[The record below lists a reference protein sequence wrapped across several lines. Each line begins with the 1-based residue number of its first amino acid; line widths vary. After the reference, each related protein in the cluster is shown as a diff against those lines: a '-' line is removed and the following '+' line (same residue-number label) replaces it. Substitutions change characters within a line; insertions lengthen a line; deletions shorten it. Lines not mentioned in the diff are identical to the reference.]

1 MIIYNQK
8 DFLNYMPDVQEC
20 NKSISDLN
28 DQWDNIKLL
37 SEINC
42 PIQSKS
48 VLPNMTKIQSG
59 FIDLQE
65 ELIDTLVSEKL
76 KKMEQKIISKTQVA
90 IDILIRNLFERTAD
104 IGFLAT
110 DDDIRRFVQNNDRSE
125 SDRNVI
131 LARMREYVAKY
142 SVYED
147 IIVLDNNYRVLANLD
162 EQNEILGKQI
172 KGPNLI
178 KTMDGE
184 QSFVEYFKNSKLQ
197 FGDKN
202 SHIFSS
208 RICREG
214 TSQAIGLI
222 CLCFR
227 FENEMAQIFEKL
239 TNDYDGS
246 VMTIIDG
253 ANIVIASSDE
263 NHVPVGTLV
272 EPVES
277 GVNGVVYYRGSDYI
291 SKTIATQGYQKYY
304 GLGWKGHVMIP
315 LNLAFRDNRNL
326 KSIDSSVTTGLMHQ
340 ADSFSTELNEIINK
354 TQTIN
359 GSLKRIVYNG
369 QIIARDDSIDAEYS
383 RLKPI
388 LRAIGRIGTNT
399 SSLFQ
404 SSVSNLFSTVVSTSL
419 VDTSFLASLSVDI
432 MDRNLYERANDC
444 RWWALDSTI
453 RRILA
458 KENITTADK
467 KQLTD
472 ILIYINDLYTV
483 YSNLFVFDKTGT
495 IIAVSNPNR
504 SEDIGKTLTD
514 SYINEILAN
523 TKPEKY
529 FVSPFDKTELYDHR
543 HTYIY
548 GASITDYLNHNR
560 TVGGIG
566 IVFDSEDQFKTI
578 LEESLHS
585 DNSTFA
591 VFTDR
596 KKTILSSTNDAY
608 QVGTILDLP
617 DDLFTVP
624 NAKTRSEILVYEN
637 SYYSIGCACS
647 SCYREYKNSDGYHND
662 VLAFVFEKMADYAEI
677 TINKNNDKEIEQSDF
692 AFSMTNEHK
701 KLATFVINGQVYGLE
716 QSYVVEA
723 LEASKMISVPGTNA
737 VIRGAVEFN
746 DHYYAVVDA
755 LALFDKD
762 QPSLN
767 AFHLLMLQLSEE
779 EMIAIQVEKLV
790 SVLEINA
797 NDIQP
802 VEISS
807 AITGII
813 CLTDGSERTI
823 LEMDPQIILEKLVEN
838 HVEED
843 LDAALPLLES
853 KQVNE

>member
-1 MIIYNQK
+1 MIIYKQS
-8 DFLNYMPDVQEC
+8 DFLNNMPDVQEC

-48 VLPNMTKIQSG
+48 VLPNMTKIQNG
-59 FIDLQE
+59 FCDLQH
-65 ELIDTLVSEKL
+65 ELIDTLVFEKL
-76 KKMEQKIISKTQVA
+76 KKMEQKIVSKTQVA

-110 DDDIRRFVQNNDRSE
+110 DDDIRRFVENDERTD

-131 LARMREYVAKY
+131 LSRMREYVAKY

-147 IIVLDNNYRVLANLD
+147 IIVLDRNYQVLANLD
-162 EQNEILGKQI
+162 EKNNILGKRI
-172 KGPNLI
+172 KGPNLT
-178 KTMDGE
+178 KTMSGE
-184 QSFVEYFKNSKLQ
+184 QNFVEYFKNSKLQ
-197 FGDKN
+197 YGEKN

-208 RICREG
+208 RICKEG
-214 TSQAIGLI
+214 TSETIGLI

-227 FENEMAQIFEKL
+227 FENEMKQIFEKL

-246 VMTIIDG
+246 VITIIDDT
-253 ANIVIASSDE
+253 NTVIASSDE
-263 NHVPVGTLV
+263 NHVPIGINV
-272 EPVES
+272 ESVES
-277 GVNGVVYYRGSDYI
+277 GENGVVYYRGSDYI
-291 SKTIATQGYQKYY
+291 SKTISTQGYQKYF
-304 GLGWKGHVMIP
+304 GLGWKGHVMLP
-315 LNLAFRDNRNL
+315 LRLAFRDNRNL
-326 KSIDSSVTTGLMHQ
+326 NNIDSTVSSGLMRQ

-399 SSLFQ
+399 SNLFE
-404 SSVSNLFSTVVSTSL
+404 SSVSSLFSTVVSTSL
-419 VDTSFLASLSVDI
+419 VDTGFLASLCVDI

-458 KENITTADK
+458 KNEIDPTSQNK
-467 KQLTD
+467 LTD
-472 ILIYINDLYTV
+472 ILSYINDLYTV
-483 YSNLFVFDKTGT
+483 YSNIFVFDLTGT
-495 IIAVSNPNR
+495 IVAVSNPNH
-504 SEDIGKTLTD
+504 SEDIGKTLTTPFI
-514 SYINEILAN
+514 SEILMN
-523 TKPEKY
+523 SQPEKY
-529 FVSPFDKTELYDHR
+529 FVSPFEKSDLYDNR

-548 GASITDYLNHNR
+548 GASITDFNNSSR

-578 LEESLHS
+578 LQESLNT
-585 DNSTFA
+585 DNDTFA
-591 VFTDR
+591 VFADR
-596 KKTILSSTNDAY
+596 NKKIISSTNDAY
-608 QVGTILDLP
+608 EVGEMLNLP
-617 DDLFTVP
+617 DELFTVS
-624 NAKTRSEILVYEN
+624 NGNTRSEILVYEN
-637 SYYSIGCACS
+637 CYYSIGCACS
-647 SCYREYKNSDGYHND
+647 ASYREYKNSDGYKND
-662 VLAFVFEKMADYAEI
+662 VIAFVFEKMANYSEMPPEKAVY
-677 TINKNNDKEIEQSDF
+677 KEIEQSDF
-692 AFSMTNEHK
+692 AFSMSAESK

-723 LEASKMISVPGTNA
+723 LEASKAISVPGTNS

-746 DHYYAVVDA
+746 ESYYAVVDA
-755 LALFDKD
+755 LALFDKNE
-762 QPSLN
+762 PSLN
-767 AFHLLMLQLSEE
+767 ATHLLMLKLSDT

-790 SVLEINA
+790 SVLEISLK
-797 NDIQP
+797 DIQP
-802 VEISS
+802 VSVSS

-813 CLTDGSERTI
+813 CLTDGSDRTI
-823 LEMDPQIILEKLVEN
+823 LEMDPQIILAKLAEN
-838 HVEED
+838 QVDED
-843 LDAALPLLES
+843 LAAALPLLES
-853 KQVNE
+853 R

>member
-1 MIIYNQK
+1 
-8 DFLNYMPDVQEC
+8 MPDVQEC

-48 VLPNMTKIQSG
+48 VLPNMTKIQNG
-59 FIDLQE
+59 FCDLQQ

-110 DDDIRRFVQNNDRSE
+110 DDDIRRFVENTERTE

-131 LARMREYVAKY
+131 LNRMREYVAKY

-147 IIVLDNNYRVLANLD
+147 IIVLDSNYRVLANLD

-172 KGPNLI
+172 KGPNLV

-184 QSFVEYFKNSKLQ
+184 VSFVEYFKNSKLQ
-197 FGDKN
+197 YGDKN

-214 TSQAIGLI
+214 TSQSIGLI

-227 FENEMAQIFEKL
+227 FENEMKQIFDKL

-246 VMTIIDG
+246 VITIIDDT
-253 ANIVIASSDE
+253 NTVIASSDE
-263 NHVPVGTLV
+263 NHVPTGTV
-272 EPVES
+272 VES
-277 GVNGVVYYRGSDYI
+277 VEAGVNGVVYYRGSDYI
-291 SKTIATQGYQKYY
+291 SKTLSTQGYQKYF
-304 GLGWKGHVMIP
+304 GLGWKGHIMLP
-315 LNLAFRDNRNL
+315 LRLAFRDNRNL
-326 KSIDSSVTTGLMHQ
+326 KSIDSAVTSGLMRQ

-354 TQTIN
+354 TQNIN

-404 SSVSNLFSTVVSTSL
+404 NSVSNLFSTVVSTSL
-419 VDTSFLASLSVDI
+419 VDTSFLASLCVDI

-453 RRILA
+453 RRTLA
-458 KENITTADK
+458 KDEINTSHK

-472 ILIYINDLYTV
+472 ILGYINSLYTV
-483 YSNLFVFDKTGT
+483 YTNLFVFDRTGT
-495 IIAVSNPNR
+495 IIAVSNPDCTG
-504 SEDIGKTLTD
+504 DIGKTLTTPF
-514 SYINEILAN
+514 IGQILSNAR
-523 TKPEKY
+523 PEKY
-529 FVSPFDKTELYDHR
+529 FVTPFEKTDLYDDR
-543 HTYIY
+543 FTYIY
-548 GASITDYLNHNR
+548 GASITDFNNHNK

-566 IVFDSEDQFKTI
+566 IVFDSEYQFQTI
-578 LEESLHS
+578 LKESLNS
-585 DNSTFA
+585 DNNTFA
-591 VFTDR
+591 VFSDR
-596 KKTILSSTNDAY
+596 KKKIIASTNTKYA
-608 QVGTILDLP
+608 VGDTLHLP
-617 DDLFTVP
+617 EDLFTVP
-624 NAKTRSEILVYEN
+624 NGQTRSEILIYEN
-637 SYYSIGCACS
+637 SYYSVGCACS
-647 SCYREYKNSDGYHND
+647 SSYREYKSTDGYQND
-662 VLAFVFEKMADYAEI
+662 VIAFVFEKMADYKEMAPEQ
-677 TINKNNDKEIEQSDF
+677 KQDKEIEQADF
-692 AFSMTNEHK
+692 AFSMTDQHK
-701 KLATFVINGQVYGLE
+701 KLATFVINGQTYGLE
-716 QSYVVEA
+716 QAYVVEA
-723 LEASKMISVPGTNA
+723 LEASKTISVPGTNN

-746 DHYYAVVDA
+746 DQYHAVVDA
-755 LALFDKD
+755 LALFDKND
-762 QPSLN
+762 VSLN
-767 AFHLLMLQLSEE
+767 PSHLLMLQLSEE
-779 EMIAIQVEKLV
+779 AMIAIQVEKLV
-790 SVLEINA
+790 SVLEINTHE
-797 NDIQP
+797 IQP
-802 VEISS
+802 VDISS

-813 CLTDGSERTI
+813 CLNDGSNRTI
-823 LEMDPQIILEKLVEN
+823 LELDPMVILQKLVEN
-838 HVEED
+838 QVEED
-843 LDAALPLLES
+843 LEANLPGYWTGL
-853 KQVNE
+853 

>member
-1 MIIYNQK
+1 MIIYKQK
-8 DFLNYMPDVQEC
+8 DFLTYMPDVQEC

-48 VLPNMTKIQSG
+48 VLPNMTKIQNG

-110 DDDIRRFVQNNDRSE
+110 DDDIRRFVENQDRTD
-125 SDRNVI
+125 SDRNLI
-131 LARMREYVAKY
+131 LRRMRDYVAKY

-184 QSFVEYFKNSKLQ
+184 QNFVEYFKNSKLQ
-197 FGDKN
+197 YGDKN

-246 VMTIIDG
+246 VMTIIDDT
-253 ANIVIASSDE
+253 NMVIASSDE
-263 NHVPVGTLV
+263 NHVPTGTIV

-291 SKTIATQGYQKYY
+291 AKTIATQGYQKYY
-304 GLGWKGHVMIP
+304 GLGWKGHVMLP
-315 LNLAFRDNRNL
+315 LHLAFRDNRNL
-326 KSIDSSVTTGLMHQ
+326 KSIDTSVTTGLMHQ
-340 ADSFSTELNEIINK
+340 ADSFSSELNEIINK

-458 KENITTADK
+458 KDVRTTSEE
-467 KQLTD
+467 KQLTE
-472 ILIYINDLYTV
+472 ILVYINDLYTV
-483 YSNLFVFDKTGT
+483 YSNLFIFDKTGT

-514 SYINEILAN
+514 PYISEVLAN
-523 TKPEKY
+523 SKQEKY
-529 FVSPFDKTELYDHR
+529 FVSSFEQTALYDHR

-548 GASITDYLNHNR
+548 GASITDFNNPNR

-566 IVFDSEDQFKTI
+566 IVFDSEDQFRTI

-585 DNSTFA
+585 DNNSFA
-591 VFTDR
+591 VFADR
-596 KKTILSSTNDAY
+596 KKMILSTTNEAY
-608 QVGTILDLP
+608 HVGDILDLP
-617 DDLFTVP
+617 DELFTVA
-624 NAKTRSEILVYEN
+624 NGKTRSEILVYEN

-662 VLAFVFEKMADYAEI
+662 VIAFVFEKMADYAEI
-677 TINKNNDKEIEQSDF
+677 TINRSNDKEIEQSDF
-692 AFSMTNEHK
+692 AFSMNNEHK

-723 LEASKMISVPGTNA
+723 LEASKTISVPGTNA

-762 QPSLN
+762 DPSLN
-767 AFHLLMLQLSEE
+767 TSHLLLLQLSDD

-790 SVLEINA
+790 SVLEINL

-813 CLTDGSERTI
+813 CLSDGSDRTI

-838 HVEED
+838 QVDED
-843 LDAALPLLES
+843 LEAALPLLES
-853 KQVNE
+853 METN

>member
-8 DFLNYMPDVQEC
+8 DFLTYMPDVQEC
-20 NKSISDLN
+20 NKSISVLN

-48 VLPNMTKIQSG
+48 VLPNMTKIQNG

-110 DDDIRRFVQNNDRSE
+110 DDDIRRFVENQDRTD
-125 SDRNVI
+125 SDRNMI
-131 LARMREYVAKY
+131 LKRMRDYVAKY

-162 EQNEILGKQI
+162 EQNDIVGKQI

-197 FGDKN
+197 YGNKN

-214 TSQAIGLI
+214 TSQPIGLI

-246 VMTIIDG
+246 VMTIIDDT
-253 ANIVIASSDE
+253 NMVIASSDE
-263 NHVPVGTLV
+263 NHVPTGTIV
-272 EPVES
+272 ETVES

-304 GLGWKGHVMIP
+304 GLGWKGHVMLP
-315 LNLAFRDNRNL
+315 LHLAFRDNRNL
-326 KSIDSSVTTGLMHQ
+326 KSIDSSVTAGLMHQ

-444 RWWALDSTI
+444 RWWALDSTL

-458 KENITTADK
+458 KDAITTSDE

-472 ILIYINDLYTV
+472 ILTYINDLYTV

-495 IIAVSNPNR
+495 IIAVSN
-504 SEDIGKTLTD
+504 SSHTEDIGKTLTAP
-514 SYINEILAN
+514 YISEILAN
-523 TKPEKY
+523 TKQEKY
-529 FVSPFDKTELYDHR
+529 FVSPFEQTELYDHR

-548 GASITDYLNHNR
+548 GASITDFHNHNR

-566 IVFDSEDQFKTI
+566 IVFDSQNQFQTI

-585 DNSTFA
+585 DNNSFA
-591 VFTDR
+591 VFADR
-596 KKTILSSTNDAY
+596 KKMILSTTNDTY
-608 QVGTILDLP
+608 KVGEILDLP
-617 DDLFTVP
+617 DELFTVS
-624 NAKTRSEILVYEN
+624 NGKTRSEILVYEN

-662 VLAFVFEKMADYAEI
+662 VIAFVFEKMADYAEI
-677 TINKNNDKEIEQSDF
+677 TIDKSCDKEIEQSDF

-723 LEASKMISVPGTNA
+723 LEASKTISVPGTNA

-746 DHYYAVVDA
+746 DQYYAVVDA

-762 QPSLN
+762 DPSLN
-767 AFHLLMLQLSEE
+767 ASHLLLLQLSGD

-790 SVLEINA
+790 SVLEINL

-813 CLTDGSERTI
+813 CLTDGSDRTI

-843 LDAALPLLES
+843 LEEALPMLEAMDTH
-853 KQVNE
+853 

>member
-8 DFLNYMPDVQEC
+8 DFLTYMPDVQEC
-20 NKSISDLN
+20 NKSISVLN

-48 VLPNMTKIQSG
+48 VLPNMTKIQNG

-110 DDDIRRFVQNNDRSE
+110 DDDIRRFVENQDRTD
-125 SDRNVI
+125 SDRNMI
-131 LARMREYVAKY
+131 LKRMRDYVAKY

-162 EQNEILGKQI
+162 EQNDIVGKQI

-197 FGDKN
+197 YGNKN

-214 TSQAIGLI
+214 TSQPIGLI

-246 VMTIIDG
+246 VMTIIDDT
-253 ANIVIASSDE
+253 NMVIASSDE
-263 NHVPVGTLV
+263 NHVPTGTIV
-272 EPVES
+272 ETVES

-304 GLGWKGHVMIP
+304 GLGWKGHVMLP
-315 LNLAFRDNRNL
+315 LHLAFRDNRNL
-326 KSIDSSVTTGLMHQ
+326 KSIDSSVTAGLMHQ

-444 RWWALDSTI
+444 RWWALDSTL

-458 KENITTADK
+458 KDAITTSDE

-472 ILIYINDLYTV
+472 ILTYINDLYTV

-495 IIAVSNPNR
+495 IIAVSN
-504 SEDIGKTLTD
+504 SSHTEDIGKTLAAP
-514 SYINEILAN
+514 YISEILAN
-523 TKPEKY
+523 TKQEKY
-529 FVSPFDKTELYDHR
+529 FVSPFEQTELYDHR

-548 GASITDYLNHNR
+548 GASITDFNNHNR

-566 IVFDSEDQFKTI
+566 IVFDSQNQFQTI

-585 DNSTFA
+585 DNNSFA
-591 VFTDR
+591 VFADR
-596 KKTILSSTNDAY
+596 KKMILSTTNDTY
-608 QVGTILDLP
+608 KVGEILDLP
-617 DDLFTVP
+617 DELFTVS
-624 NAKTRSEILVYEN
+624 NGKTRSEILVYEN

-662 VLAFVFEKMADYAEI
+662 VIAFVFEKMADYAEI
-677 TINKNNDKEIEQSDF
+677 TIDKSCDKEIEQSDF

-723 LEASKMISVPGTNA
+723 LEASKTISVPGTNA

-746 DHYYAVVDA
+746 DQYYAVVDA

-762 QPSLN
+762 DPSLN
-767 AFHLLMLQLSEE
+767 ASHLLLLQLSGD

-790 SVLEINA
+790 SVLEINL

-813 CLTDGSERTI
+813 CLTDGSDRTI

-843 LDAALPLLES
+843 LEEALPMLEAMDTH
-853 KQVNE
+853 

>member
-1 MIIYNQK
+1 MIVYKQK

-110 DDDIRRFVQNNDRSE
+110 DDDIRRFVENEARTE
-125 SDRNVI
+125 SDRNQI
-131 LARMREYVAKY
+131 LSRMREYVAKY

-162 EQNEILGKQI
+162 EKNEILGKQI

-178 KTMDGE
+178 KTMEGE
-184 QSFVEYFKNSKLQ
+184 VPFVEYFKNSKLQ
-197 FGDKN
+197 YGDSN
-202 SHIFSS
+202 SHVFSS

-246 VMTIIDG
+246 VMTIIDDT
-253 ANIVIASSDE
+253 NTVIASSDE
-263 NHVPVGTLV
+263 NHVPTGIVI

-277 GVNGVVYYRGSDYI
+277 GVNGVIYYRGSDYI
-291 SKTIATQGYQKYY
+291 SKTIATQGYQKYF

-315 LNLAFRDNRNL
+315 LSLAFRDNRNL
-326 KSIDSSVTTGLMHQ
+326 KNIDSSVTSGLMHQ

-419 VDTSFLASLSVDI
+419 VDTSFLASLCVDI

-444 RWWALDSTI
+444 RWWALDSTF
-453 RRILA
+453 RRILT
-458 KENITTADK
+458 KDKVSDNDK

-472 ILIYINDLYTV
+472 ILTYINDLYTV
-483 YSNLFVFDKTGT
+483 YSNLFIFDKTGT
-495 IIAVSNPNR
+495 IIAVANPNR
-504 SEDIGKTLTD
+504 SEDVGRTLTYP
-514 SYINEILAN
+514 YIDEILSNAN
-523 TKPEKY
+523 PEKY
-529 FVSPFDKTELYDHR
+529 FVSPFEKTDLYDNR

-548 GASITDYLNHNR
+548 GASITDFDNHSR

-578 LEESLHS
+578 LEESLHTGN
-585 DNSTFA
+585 DTFA
-591 VFTDR
+591 VFADR
-596 KKTILSSTNDAY
+596 KKKIISSTNDAY
-608 QVGTILDLP
+608 EIGSVLNLP
-617 DDLFTVP
+617 DELFTVA
-624 NAKTRSEILVYEN
+624 NGNTRSEILVYEN

-662 VLAFVFEKMADYAEI
+662 VIAFVFEKMADYAEI
-677 TINKNNDKEIEQSDF
+677 TLTKSTEKEIEQSDF
-692 AFSMTNEHK
+692 AFSMTNDHK
-701 KLATFVINGQVYGLE
+701 KLATFVINGQVYGME
-716 QSYVVEA
+716 QSYVIEA
-723 LEASKMISVPGTNA
+723 LEASKAISVPGTNA

-746 DHYYAVVDA
+746 DNYYAVVDA
-755 LALFDKD
+755 LALFNKNE
-762 QPSLN
+762 PSHD
-767 AFHLLMLQLSEE
+767 AFHLLMLQLSDD

-790 SVLEINA
+790 SVLEINL

-813 CLTDGSERTI
+813 CLTDGSNRTI

-838 HVEED
+838 QVDEE
-843 LDAALPLLES
+843 LEAALPMLEAMET
-853 KQVNE
+853 V

>member
-8 DFLNYMPDVQEC
+8 DFLTYMPDVQEC
-20 NKSISDLN
+20 NKSISVLN

-48 VLPNMTKIQSG
+48 VLPNMTKIQNG

-110 DDDIRRFVQNNDRSE
+110 DDDIRRFVENQDRTD
-125 SDRNVI
+125 SDRNMI
-131 LARMREYVAKY
+131 LKRMRDYVAKY

-162 EQNEILGKQI
+162 EQNDIVGKQI

-197 FGDKN
+197 YGNKN

-214 TSQAIGLI
+214 TSQPIGLI

-246 VMTIIDG
+246 VMTIIDDT
-253 ANIVIASSDE
+253 NMVIASSDE
-263 NHVPVGTLV
+263 NHVPTGTIV
-272 EPVES
+272 ETVES

-304 GLGWKGHVMIP
+304 GLGWKGHVMLP
-315 LNLAFRDNRNL
+315 LHLAFRDNRNL
-326 KSIDSSVTTGLMHQ
+326 KSIDSSVTAGLMHQ

-444 RWWALDSTI
+444 RWWALDSTL

-458 KENITTADK
+458 KDAITTSDE

-472 ILIYINDLYTV
+472 ILTYINDLYTV

-495 IIAVSNPNR
+495 IIAVSN
-504 SEDIGKTLTD
+504 SSHTEDIGKTLTAP
-514 SYINEILAN
+514 YISEILAN
-523 TKPEKY
+523 TKQEKY
-529 FVSPFDKTELYDHR
+529 FVSPFEQTELYDHR

-548 GASITDYLNHNR
+548 GASITDFNNHNR

-566 IVFDSEDQFKTI
+566 IVFDSQNQFQTI

-585 DNSTFA
+585 DNNSFA
-591 VFTDR
+591 VFADR
-596 KKTILSSTNDAY
+596 KKMILSTTNDTY
-608 QVGTILDLP
+608 KVGEILDLP
-617 DDLFTVP
+617 DELFTVS
-624 NAKTRSEILVYEN
+624 NGKTRSEILVYEN

-662 VLAFVFEKMADYAEI
+662 VIAFVFEKMADYAEI
-677 TINKNNDKEIEQSDF
+677 TIDKSCDKEIEQSDF

-723 LEASKMISVPGTNA
+723 LEASKTISVPGTNA

-746 DHYYAVVDA
+746 DQYYAVVDA

-762 QPSLN
+762 DPSLN
-767 AFHLLMLQLSEE
+767 ASHLLLLQLSGD

-790 SVLEINA
+790 SVLEINL

-813 CLTDGSERTI
+813 CLTDGSDRTI

-843 LDAALPLLES
+843 LEEALPMLEAMDTH
-853 KQVNE
+853 

>member
-1 MIIYNQK
+1 MIIYKQK

-48 VLPNMTKIQSG
+48 VLPNMTKIQNG
-59 FIDLQE
+59 FCDLQQ

-76 KKMEQKIISKTQVA
+76 NKMEQKIVSKTQVA

-110 DDDIRRFVQNNDRSE
+110 DDDIRRFVENGERTENDR
-125 SDRNVI
+125 NLI
-131 LARMREYVAKY
+131 LSRMREYVAKY

-162 EQNEILGKQI
+162 EKNEILGKQI
-172 KGPNLI
+172 KGPNLV
-178 KTMDGE
+178 KTMSGE
-184 QSFVEYFKNSKLQ
+184 QVFTEYFKNSKLQ
-197 FGDKN
+197 YGEKN
-202 SHIFSS
+202 SHVFSS
-208 RICREG
+208 RICQEG
-214 TSQAIGLI
+214 TTQTIGLI

-227 FENEMAQIFEKL
+227 FENEMKQIFEKL

-246 VMTIIDG
+246 VITIIDD
-253 ANIVIASSDE
+253 ANTVIASSDE
-263 NHVPVGTLV
+263 NHVPAGTVV

-277 GVNGVVYYRGSDYI
+277 GANGVVYYRGSEYI
-291 SKTIATQGYQKYY
+291 SKTIPTQGYQNYY
-304 GLGWKGHVMIP
+304 GLGWKAHVMLP
-315 LNLAFRDNRNL
+315 LRLAFRDNRNL
-326 KSIDSSVTTGLMHQ
+326 KNIDSAVTTGLMRQ

-404 SSVSNLFSTVVSTSL
+404 NSVSNLFSTVVSTSL
-419 VDTSFLASLSVDI
+419 VDTSFLASLNVDI

-458 KENITTADK
+458 KDEISSDNTN
-467 KQLTD
+467 QLTD
-472 ILIYINDLYTV
+472 ILSYINDLYTV
-483 YSNLFVFDKTGT
+483 YSNLFIFDKTGT
-495 IIAVSNPNR
+495 VVAVSNPNR
-504 SEDIGKTLTD
+504 SDDIGKTLTEPFISD
-514 SYINEILAN
+514 ILAN
-523 TKPEKY
+523 AKPEKY
-529 FVSPFDKTELYDHR
+529 FVSPFEKTELYNNR

-548 GASITDYLNHNR
+548 GASITDFNNR
-560 TVGGIG
+560 NKTVGGIG

-578 LEESLHS
+578 LEESLNP
-585 DNSTFA
+585 DNDTFA

-596 KKTILSSTNDAY
+596 KKNIISSTNEANV
-608 QVGTILDLP
+608 VGGILNLP
-617 DDLFTVP
+617 DELFNVP
-624 NAKTRSEILVYEN
+624 NGSTRSEILVYEN
-637 SYYSIGCACS
+637 CYYSIGCACS
-647 SCYREYKNSDGYHND
+647 SSYREYKNSDGYQND
-662 VLAFVFEKMADYAEI
+662 VIAFVFEKMADYTEMAPEKI
-677 TINKNNDKEIEQSDF
+677 ADKEIEQSDF
-692 AFSMTNEHK
+692 AFSMTDEHK

-716 QSYVVEA
+716 QSYVIEA
-723 LEASKMISVPGTNA
+723 LEASKTISVPGTNS

-746 DHYYAVVDA
+746 DNYYAVVDA

-767 AFHLLMLQLSEE
+767 ASHLLILKLTED

-790 SVLEINA
+790 SVLEINL

-802 VEISS
+802 VDITS

-813 CLTDGSERTI
+813 CLTDGSSRTI

-838 HVEED
+838 QVDED
-843 LDAALPLLES
+843 LEAALPLLETL
-853 KQVNE
+853 

>member
-1 MIIYNQK
+1 MIVYKQK

-110 DDDIRRFVQNNDRSE
+110 DDDIRRFVENEARTE
-125 SDRNVI
+125 SDRNQI
-131 LARMREYVAKY
+131 LSRMREYVAKY

-162 EQNEILGKQI
+162 EKNEILGKQI

-178 KTMDGE
+178 KTMEGE
-184 QSFVEYFKNSKLQ
+184 VPFVEYFKNSKLQ
-197 FGDKN
+197 YGDSN
-202 SHIFSS
+202 SHVFSS

-246 VMTIIDG
+246 VMTIIDDT
-253 ANIVIASSDE
+253 NTVIASSDE
-263 NHVPVGTLV
+263 NHVPTGIVV

-277 GVNGVVYYRGSDYI
+277 GVNGVIYYRGSDYI
-291 SKTIATQGYQKYY
+291 SKTIATQGYQKYF

-315 LNLAFRDNRNL
+315 LSLAFRDNRNL
-326 KSIDSSVTTGLMHQ
+326 KNIDSSVTSGLMHQ

-419 VDTSFLASLSVDI
+419 IDTSFLASLCVDI

-458 KENITTADK
+458 KDGISSTNK
-467 KQLTD
+467 KQLSD
-472 ILIYINDLYTV
+472 ILTYINDLYTV
-483 YSNLFVFDKTGT
+483 YSNLFVFDKNGT

-504 SEDIGKTLTD
+504 AEDIGKTLTCPFV
-514 SYINEILAN
+514 SEVLSNA
-523 TKPEKY
+523 KPEKY
-529 FVSPFDKTELYDHR
+529 FVSPFEKTDLYDNR

-548 GASITDYLNHNR
+548 GASITDFDNHSR

-578 LEESLHS
+578 LEESLHTGN
-585 DNSTFA
+585 DTFA
-591 VFTDR
+591 VFADR
-596 KKTILSSTNDAY
+596 KKKIISSTNDAY
-608 QVGTILDLP
+608 EIGSVLNLP
-617 DDLFTVP
+617 DELFTVA
-624 NAKTRSEILVYEN
+624 NGNTRSEILVYEN

-647 SCYREYKNSDGYHND
+647 SSYREYKNSDGYHND
-662 VLAFVFEKMADYAEI
+662 VIAFVFEKMADYAEI
-677 TINKNNDKEIEQSDF
+677 TLTKSAEKEIEQSDF

-701 KLATFVINGQVYGLE
+701 KLATFVINGQVYGME
-716 QSYVVEA
+716 QSYVIEA
-723 LEASKMISVPGTNA
+723 LEASKTISVPGTNA

-746 DHYYAVVDA
+746 DNYYAVVDA
-755 LALFDKD
+755 LALFDKNE
-762 QPSLN
+762 PSRD
-767 AFHLLMLQLSEE
+767 AFHLLMLQLSDE

-790 SVLEINA
+790 SVLEINL

-813 CLTDGSERTI
+813 CLTDGSNRTI
-823 LEMDPQIILEKLVEN
+823 LEMNPQIILEKLVEN
-838 HVEED
+838 QVDED
-843 LDAALPLLES
+843 LEAALPMLEAMET
-853 KQVNE
+853 V

>member
-1 MIIYNQK
+1 
-8 DFLNYMPDVQEC
+8 MPDVQEC

-42 PIQSKS
+42 PIQSIS
-48 VLPNMTKIQSG
+48 VLPNMTKIQNG
-59 FIDLQE
+59 FCDLQQ

-76 KKMEQKIISKTQVA
+76 KKMQQKIVSKTQVA

-110 DDDIRRFVQNNDRSE
+110 DDDIRRFVENEERTE
-125 SDRNVI
+125 SDRNQI

-147 IIVLDNNYRVLANLD
+147 IIVLDRDFRVLANLD
-162 EQNEILGKQI
+162 EQNAILGKII

-178 KTMDGE
+178 KTMRGE
-184 QSFVEYFKNSKLQ
+184 ESFVEYFKNSKLQ
-197 FGDKN
+197 FGDRN

-214 TSQAIGLI
+214 TAQPIGLI

-227 FENEMAQIFEKL
+227 FENEMQRIFDQL

-246 VMTIIDG
+246 VITIIDDT
-253 ANIVIASSDE
+253 NTVIASSDE
-263 NHVPVGTLV
+263 NHVPTGTVV

-277 GVNGVVYYRGSDYI
+277 GENGVVYYRGSDYI
-291 SKTIATQGYQKYY
+291 SKTLSTQGYQNYF
-304 GLGWKGHVMIP
+304 GLGWKGHVMLP
-315 LNLAFRDNRNL
+315 LRLAFRDNRNL
-326 KSIDSSVTTGLMHQ
+326 KDIDSTVSTGLLRQ
-340 ADSFSTELNEIINK
+340 ADSFSTELNAIINK

-404 SSVSNLFSTVVSTSL
+404 NSVSNLFSTVVSTSL
-419 VDTSFLASLSVDI
+419 VDTSFLASLCVDI

-453 RRILA
+453 RRTLA
-458 KENITTADK
+458 KNELDAANQQ
-467 KQLTD
+467 QLTD
-472 ILIYINDLYTV
+472 ILTYINNLYTV
-483 YSNLFVFDKTGT
+483 YTNLFVFDKTGT
-495 IIAVSNPNR
+495 IVAVSNPDHA
-504 SEDIGKTLTD
+504 EDVGKTLTMPF
-514 SYINEILAN
+514 INDILGNAS
-523 TKPEKY
+523 PEKY
-529 FVSPFDKTELYDHR
+529 FVSPFEKTDLYGDR

-548 GASITDYLNHNR
+548 GASITDFNNNSK

-566 IVFDSEDQFKTI
+566 IVFDSEYQFKTI
-578 LEESLHS
+578 LQESLHT
-585 DNSTFA
+585 DNETFA

-596 KKTILSSTNDAY
+596 KKRIISSTNAAY
-608 QVGTILDLP
+608 QIGDKLKLP
-617 DDLFTVP
+617 DDLFSVP
-624 NAKTRSEILVYEN
+624 TGNTRSEILVYEN
-637 SYYSIGCACS
+637 CYYSVGCACS
-647 SCYREYKNSDGYHND
+647 SSYREYKFSDGYQND
-662 VLAFVFEKMADYAEI
+662 VIAFVFEKMADYSELRLE
-677 TINKNNDKEIEQSDF
+677 TTEYKEIEQSDF
-692 AFSMTNEHK
+692 AFSMAEESK

-716 QSYVVEA
+716 QSYVIEA
-723 LEASKMISVPGTNA
+723 LEASKMISVPGTNS

-746 DHYYAVVDA
+746 KKYYAVVDA

-762 QPSLN
+762 QPSLE
-767 AFHLLMLQLSEE
+767 ATHLLMIQLSDE

-790 SVLEINA
+790 SVLEINK

-802 VEISS
+802 VDITS

-813 CLTDGSERTI
+813 CLNDGSSRTI
-823 LEMDPQIILEKLVEN
+823 LELDPHIMLEKLVEN
-838 HVEED
+838 TVVED
-843 LDAALPLLES
+843 LEAALPLLETL
-853 KQVNE
+853 

>member
-1 MIIYNQK
+1 
-8 DFLNYMPDVQEC
+8 MPDVQEC

-48 VLPNMTKIQSG
+48 VLPNMTKIQNG
-59 FIDLQE
+59 FCDLQH
-65 ELIDTLVSEKL
+65 ELIDTLVFEKL
-76 KKMEQKIISKTQVA
+76 KKMEQKIVSKTQVA

-110 DDDIRRFVQNNDRSE
+110 DDDIRRFVENDERTD

-131 LARMREYVAKY
+131 LSRMREYVAKY

-147 IIVLDNNYRVLANLD
+147 IIVLDRNYQVLANLD
-162 EQNEILGKQI
+162 EKNNILGKRI
-172 KGPNLI
+172 KGPNLT
-178 KTMDGE
+178 KTMSGE
-184 QSFVEYFKNSKLQ
+184 QNFVEYFKNSKLQ
-197 FGDKN
+197 YGEKN

-208 RICREG
+208 RICKEG
-214 TSQAIGLI
+214 TSETIGLI

-227 FENEMAQIFEKL
+227 FENEMKQIFEKL

-246 VMTIIDG
+246 VITIIDDT
-253 ANIVIASSDE
+253 NTVIASSDE
-263 NHVPVGTLV
+263 NHVPIGINV
-272 EPVES
+272 ESVES
-277 GVNGVVYYRGSDYI
+277 GENGVVYYRGSDYI
-291 SKTIATQGYQKYY
+291 SKTISTQGYQKYF
-304 GLGWKGHVMIP
+304 GLGWKGHVMLP
-315 LNLAFRDNRNL
+315 LRLAFRDNRNL
-326 KSIDSSVTTGLMHQ
+326 NNIDSTVSSGLMRQ

-399 SSLFQ
+399 SNLFE
-404 SSVSNLFSTVVSTSL
+404 SSVSSLFSTVVSTSL
-419 VDTSFLASLSVDI
+419 VDTGFLASLCVDI

-458 KENITTADK
+458 KNEIDPTSQNK
-467 KQLTD
+467 LTD
-472 ILIYINDLYTV
+472 ILSYINDLYTV
-483 YSNLFVFDKTGT
+483 YSNIFVFDLTGT
-495 IIAVSNPNR
+495 IVAVSNPNH
-504 SEDIGKTLTD
+504 SEDIGKTLTTPFI
-514 SYINEILAN
+514 SEILMN
-523 TKPEKY
+523 SQPEKY
-529 FVSPFDKTELYDHR
+529 FVSPFEKSDLYDNR

-548 GASITDYLNHNR
+548 GASITDFNNSSR

-578 LEESLHS
+578 LQESLNT
-585 DNSTFA
+585 DNDTFA
-591 VFTDR
+591 VFADR
-596 KKTILSSTNDAY
+596 NKKIISSTNDAY
-608 QVGTILDLP
+608 EVGEMLNLP
-617 DDLFTVP
+617 DELFTVS
-624 NAKTRSEILVYEN
+624 NGNTRSEILVYEN
-637 SYYSIGCACS
+637 CYYSIGCACS
-647 SCYREYKNSDGYHND
+647 ASYREYKNSDGYKND
-662 VLAFVFEKMADYAEI
+662 VIAFVFEKMANYSEMPPEKAVY
-677 TINKNNDKEIEQSDF
+677 KEIEQSDF
-692 AFSMTNEHK
+692 AFSMSAESK

-723 LEASKMISVPGTNA
+723 LEASKAISVPGTNS

-746 DHYYAVVDA
+746 ESYYAVVDA
-755 LALFDKD
+755 LALFDKNE
-762 QPSLN
+762 PSLN
-767 AFHLLMLQLSEE
+767 ATHLLMLKLSDT

-790 SVLEINA
+790 SVLEISLK
-797 NDIQP
+797 DIQP
-802 VEISS
+802 VSVSS

-813 CLTDGSERTI
+813 CLTDGSDRTI
-823 LEMDPQIILEKLVEN
+823 LEMDPQIILAKLAEN
-838 HVEED
+838 QVDED
-843 LDAALPLLES
+843 LAAALPLLES
-853 KQVNE
+853 R

>member
-1 MIIYNQK
+1 MIIYKQK

-65 ELIDTLVSEKL
+65 ELINTLVSEKL

-110 DDDIRRFVQNNDRSE
+110 DDDIRRFVENGERTE
-125 SDRNVI
+125 SDRNII
-131 LARMREYVAKY
+131 LSRMREYVAKY

-162 EQNEILGKQI
+162 EKNEILGKQI
-172 KGPNLI
+172 KGPNLV
-178 KTMDGE
+178 KTMEGE
-184 QSFVEYFKNSKLQ
+184 VPFVEYFKNSKLQ
-197 FGDKN
+197 FGNRN

-227 FENEMAQIFEKL
+227 FENEMDQIFKKL

-246 VMTIIDG
+246 VMTIIDDT
-253 ANIVIASSDE
+253 NTVIASSDE
-263 NHVPVGTLV
+263 NHVPVGVVV
-272 EPVES
+272 ESVES

-291 SKTIATQGYQKYY
+291 SKTIATQGYQKYF

-315 LNLAFRDNRNL
+315 LSLAFRDNRNL
-326 KSIDSSVTTGLMHQ
+326 KSIDSAVTSGLMHQ

-419 VDTSFLASLSVDI
+419 VDTSFLASLCVDI

-458 KENITTADK
+458 KDEISSANK
-467 KQLTD
+467 KQLSD
-472 ILIYINDLYTV
+472 ILTYINDLYTV
-483 YSNLFVFDKTGT
+483 YSNLFVFDKNGT
-495 IIAVSNPNR
+495 VIAVSNPNR
-504 SEDIGKTLTD
+504 SEDIGKTLTCPFI
-514 SYINEILAN
+514 SEVLAN

-529 FVSPFDKTELYDHR
+529 FVSPFEKTELYDNR

-548 GASITDYLNHNR
+548 GASITDFNNYNR

-578 LEESLHS
+578 LEESLHTGN
-585 DNSTFA
+585 DTFA

-596 KKTILSSTNDAY
+596 KKMIISSTNEAY
-608 QVGTILDLP
+608 EVGSALNLP
-617 DDLFTVP
+617 DELFTVA
-624 NAKTRSEILVYEN
+624 NGNTRSEILVYEN

-647 SCYREYKNSDGYHND
+647 SSYREYKNLDGYQND
-662 VLAFVFEKMADYAEI
+662 VLAFVFEKMADYTEI
-677 TINKNNDKEIEQSDF
+677 TLTKSDEKEIEQSDF

-716 QSYVVEA
+716 QSYVIEA
-723 LEASKMISVPGTNA
+723 LEASKTISVPGTNA

-746 DHYYAVVDA
+746 DNYYAVVDA

-762 QPSLN
+762 EPSRN
-767 AFHLLMLQLSEE
+767 AFHLLMLKLSDK

-790 SVLEINA
+790 SVLEINIE
-797 NDIQP
+797 DIQP

-813 CLTDGSERTI
+813 CLTDGSNRTI
-823 LEMDPQIILEKLVEN
+823 LEMDPLIILEKLAEN
-838 HVEED
+838 QVEED
-843 LDAALPLLES
+843 MEAALPLLES
-853 KQVNE
+853 META

>member
-1 MIIYNQK
+1 
-8 DFLNYMPDVQEC
+8 MPDVQEC

-42 PIQSKS
+42 PIQSIS
-48 VLPNMTKIQSG
+48 VLPNMTKIQNG
-59 FIDLQE
+59 FCDLQQ

-76 KKMEQKIISKTQVA
+76 KKMEQKIVSKTQVA

-110 DDDIRRFVQNNDRSE
+110 DDDIRRFVENDERTE
-125 SDRNVI
+125 SDRNQI

-147 IIVLDNNYRVLANLD
+147 IIVLDQDFRVLANLD
-162 EQNEILGKQI
+162 EQNNILGKKI
-172 KGPNLI
+172 KGPNLV
-178 KTMDGE
+178 KTMNGE

-197 FGDKN
+197 YGDKN
-202 SHIFSS
+202 SHVFSS

-214 TSQAIGLI
+214 TSQTIGLI

-227 FENEMAQIFEKL
+227 FENEMKQIFEKL

-246 VMTIIDG
+246 VITIIDD
-253 ANIVIASSDE
+253 ANTVIASSDE
-263 NHVPVGTLV
+263 NHVPTGTVV

-277 GVNGVVYYRGSDYI
+277 GENGVVYYRGSDYI
-291 SKTIATQGYQKYY
+291 AKTLSTQGYQNYF
-304 GLGWKGHVMIP
+304 GLGWKGHVMLP
-315 LNLAFRDNRNL
+315 LGLAFRDNRNL
-326 KSIDSSVTTGLMHQ
+326 KDIDSTVSTGLLRQ
-340 ADSFSTELNEIINK
+340 ADSFSTELNAIINK
-354 TQTIN
+354 TQLIN

-404 SSVSNLFSTVVSTSL
+404 NSVSNLFSTVVSTSL
-419 VDTSFLASLSVDI
+419 VDTSFLASLCVDI

-458 KENITTADK
+458 KDELDSAK
-467 KQLTD
+467 QKQLTD
-472 ILIYINDLYTV
+472 ILTYINDLYTV
-483 YSNLFVFDKTGT
+483 YTNLFVFDKTGT
-495 IIAVSNPNR
+495 IVAVSQP
-504 SEDIGKTLTD
+504 EHADDIGKTLTMPFISD
-514 SYINEILAN
+514 ILAN
-523 TKPEKY
+523 ASPEKY
-529 FVSPFDKTELYDHR
+529 FVSPFEKTDLYDDR

-548 GASITDYLNHNR
+548 GASITDFNNSNK

-566 IVFDSEDQFKTI
+566 IVFDSEYQFRTI
-578 LEESLHS
+578 LEESL
-585 DNSTFA
+585 NSGNDAFA

-596 KKTILSSTNDAY
+596 KKRIIAATSDAY
-608 QVGTILDLP
+608 AVGEKLNLP
-617 DDLFTVP
+617 DELFSVP
-624 NAKTRSEILVYEN
+624 NGDTRSEIRVYEN
-637 SYYSIGCACS
+637 CYYSIGCACS
-647 SCYREYKNSDGYHND
+647 SSYREYKDSDGYHND
-662 VLAFVFEKMADYAEI
+662 VIAFVFEKMADYSEMRI
-677 TINKNNDKEIEQSDF
+677 EKTEYKEIEQSDF
-692 AFSMTNEHK
+692 AFSLADESK
-701 KLATFVINGQVYGLE
+701 KLATFVINGQVYGME
-716 QSYVVEA
+716 QSYVIEV
-723 LEASKMISVPGTNA
+723 LEASKMISVPGTNS

-746 DHYYAVVDA
+746 KQYYAVVDA

-762 QPSLN
+762 QPSID
-767 AFHLLMLQLSEE
+767 ATHLLMLQLSDE

-790 SVLEINA
+790 SVLEINK

-802 VEISS
+802 VDITS
-807 AITGII
+807 AITGVI
-813 CLTDGSERTI
+813 CLNDNSNRTI
-823 LEMDPQIILEKLVEN
+823 LEMDPQIMLEKLVEN
-838 HVEED
+838 TVEED
-843 LDAALPLLES
+843 LEAALPLLETI
-853 KQVNE
+853 

>member
-1 MIIYNQK
+1 MIVYKQK

-48 VLPNMTKIQSG
+48 VLPNMTKIQNG
-59 FIDLQE
+59 FCDLQQ

-110 DDDIRRFVQNNDRSE
+110 DDDIRRFVENNERTE
-125 SDRNVI
+125 HDRNII
-131 LARMREYVAKY
+131 LNRMREYVAKY

-147 IIVLDNNYRVLANLD
+147 IIVLDSNYRVLANLD

-172 KGPNLI
+172 KGPNLV
-178 KTMDGE
+178 KTFEGE
-184 QSFVEYFKNSKLQ
+184 VSFVEYFKNSKLQ
-197 FGDKN
+197 YGDKN

-214 TSQAIGLI
+214 TSQPIGLI

-227 FENEMAQIFEKL
+227 FENEMKQIFDKL

-246 VMTIIDG
+246 VLTIIDDT
-253 ANIVIASSDE
+253 NTIIASSDE
-263 NHVPVGTLV
+263 NHVPTGTKI
-272 EPVES
+272 EPVEA
-277 GVNGVVYYRGSDYI
+277 GMNGVVYYRGSDYI
-291 SKTIATQGYQKYY
+291 SKTLSTQGYQKYF
-304 GLGWKGHVMIP
+304 GLGWRGHIMLP
-315 LNLAFRDNRNL
+315 LRLAFRDNRNL
-326 KSIDSSVTTGLMHQ
+326 KSIDSAVTTGLMRQ

-354 TQTIN
+354 TQNIN

-404 SSVSNLFSTVVSTSL
+404 NSVSNLFSTVVSTSL
-419 VDTSFLASLSVDI
+419 VDTSFLASLCVDI

-444 RWWALDSTI
+444 RWWALDSSI

-458 KENITTADK
+458 KDDINTTNK

-472 ILIYINDLYTV
+472 ILAYINNLYTV
-483 YSNLFVFDKTGT
+483 YTNLFVFDRTGT
-495 IIAVSNPNR
+495 IIAVSNPDCTG
-504 SEDIGKTLTD
+504 DIGKTLTTPFVGQ
-514 SYINEILAN
+514 ILAN

-529 FVSPFDKTELYDHR
+529 FVTPFEQTDLYNDR
-543 HTYIY
+543 FTYIY
-548 GASITDYLNHNR
+548 GASITDYHNQSK

-566 IVFDSEDQFKTI
+566 IVFDSEYQFKTI
-578 LEESLHS
+578 LKESL
-585 DNSTFA
+585 NSENNTFA
-591 VFTDR
+591 IFTDR
-596 KKTILSSTNDAY
+596 KKKIISTTNEAY
-608 QVGTILDLP
+608 QVGDSLNLP

-624 NAKTRSEILVYEN
+624 NGQTRSEILIFEDC
-637 SYYSIGCACS
+637 YYSVGCACS
-647 SCYREYKNSDGYHND
+647 SSYREYKSTDGYQND
-662 VLAFVFEKMADYAEI
+662 VIAFVFEKMADYKEMAPEHRQ
-677 TINKNNDKEIEQSDF
+677 DKEIEQADF
-692 AFSMTNEHK
+692 AFSMTEAHK
-701 KLATFVINGQVYGLE
+701 KLATFVINGQTYGLE
-716 QSYVVEA
+716 QAFVVEA
-723 LEASKMISVPGTNA
+723 LEASKTISVPGTNR

-746 DHYYAVVDA
+746 GQYYAVVDV

-762 QPSLN
+762 EISLN
-767 AFHLLMLQLSEE
+767 PSHLLMLQLSEDD
-779 EMIAIQVEKLV
+779 MIAIQVEKLV
-790 SVLEINA
+790 SVLEINS
-797 NDIQP
+797 NEIQP
-802 VEISS
+802 VDITS

-813 CLTDGSERTI
+813 CLNDGSDRTI
-823 LEMDPQIILEKLVEN
+823 LEMEPMIILQKLVEN

-843 LDAALPLLES
+843 LEANLPLAE
-853 KQVNE
+853 NI

>member
-1 MIIYNQK
+1 MIIYKQK
-8 DFLNYMPDVQEC
+8 DFLTYMPDVQEC

-48 VLPNMTKIQSG
+48 VLPNMTKIQNG

-110 DDDIRRFVQNNDRSE
+110 DDDIRRFVENQDRTD
-125 SDRNVI
+125 SDRNLI
-131 LARMREYVAKY
+131 LKRMRDYVAKY

-184 QSFVEYFKNSKLQ
+184 QNFVEYFKNSKLQ
-197 FGDKN
+197 YGDKN

-246 VMTIIDG
+246 VMTIIDDT
-253 ANIVIASSDE
+253 NMVIASSDE
-263 NHVPVGTLV
+263 NHVPTGTIV

-291 SKTIATQGYQKYY
+291 AKTIATQGYQKYY
-304 GLGWKGHVMIP
+304 GLGWKGHVMLP
-315 LNLAFRDNRNL
+315 LHLAFRDNRNL
-326 KSIDSSVTTGLMHQ
+326 KSIDTSVTTGLMHQ
-340 ADSFSTELNEIINK
+340 ADSFSSELNEIINK

-458 KENITTADK
+458 KDVRTTSEE
-467 KQLTD
+467 KQLTE
-472 ILIYINDLYTV
+472 ILVYINDLYTV
-483 YSNLFVFDKTGT
+483 YSNLFIFDKTGT

-504 SEDIGKTLTD
+504 SEDIGKMLTD
-514 SYINEILAN
+514 TYISEVLAN
-523 TKPEKY
+523 SKQEKY
-529 FVSPFDKTELYDHR
+529 FVSPFEQTALYDHR

-548 GASITDYLNHNR
+548 GASITDFNNPNR

-566 IVFDSEDQFKTI
+566 IVFDSEDQFRTI

-585 DNSTFA
+585 DNNSFA
-591 VFTDR
+591 IFADR
-596 KKTILSSTNDAY
+596 KKMILSTTNEAY
-608 QVGTILDLP
+608 HVGDILDLP
-617 DDLFTVP
+617 DELFTVA
-624 NAKTRSEILVYEN
+624 NGKTRSEILVYEN

-662 VLAFVFEKMADYAEI
+662 VIAFVFEKMADYAEI
-677 TINKNNDKEIEQSDF
+677 TINKSNDKEIEQSDF

-716 QSYVVEA
+716 QSYVIEA
-723 LEASKMISVPGTNA
+723 LEASKTISVPGTNA

-762 QPSLN
+762 DPSLN
-767 AFHLLMLQLSEE
+767 TSHLLLLQLSED

-790 SVLEINA
+790 SVLEINL

-813 CLTDGSERTI
+813 CLSDGSDRTI

-838 HVEED
+838 QVDED
-843 LDAALPLLES
+843 LEAALPLLES
-853 KQVNE
+853 METN

>member
-1 MIIYNQK
+1 MIIYKQK
-8 DFLNYMPDVQEC
+8 DFLTYMPDVQEC

-48 VLPNMTKIQSG
+48 VLPNMTKIQNG

-110 DDDIRRFVQNNDRSE
+110 DDDIRRFVENQDRTDSDRSL
-125 SDRNVI
+125 I
-131 LARMREYVAKY
+131 LKRMRDYVAKY

-162 EQNEILGKQI
+162 EQNDILGKQI

-197 FGDKN
+197 YGDKN

-246 VMTIIDG
+246 VMTIIDD
-253 ANIVIASSDE
+253 ANMVIASSDE
-263 NHVPVGTLV
+263 NHVPTGTFV

-315 LNLAFRDNRNL
+315 LHLAFRDNRNL

-369 QIIARDDSIDAEYS
+369 QIIARDDSIDEEYS

-458 KENITTADK
+458 KDVISTPEQ

-472 ILIYINDLYTV
+472 ILVYINDLYTV
-483 YSNLFVFDKTGT
+483 YSNLFIFDKTGT

-504 SEDIGKTLTD
+504 VEDIGKTLTAPYV
-514 SYINEILAN
+514 SEILAN
-523 TKPEKY
+523 DKQEKY
-529 FVSPFDKTELYDHR
+529 FVSPFEQTELYDHR

-548 GASITDYLNHNR
+548 GASITDFNNHNR

-591 VFTDR
+591 VFADR
-596 KKTILSSTNDAY
+596 KKMILSSTNDAY
-608 QVGTILDLP
+608 KVGEILDLP
-617 DDLFTVP
+617 DELFTVP
-624 NAKTRSEILVYEN
+624 NGKTQSEILVYEN

-662 VLAFVFEKMADYAEI
+662 VIAFVFEKMADYAEI
-677 TINKNNDKEIEQSDF
+677 TINKSNDKEIEQSDF
-692 AFSMTNEHK
+692 AFSMTNDHK

-723 LEASKMISVPGTNA
+723 LEASKTISVPGTNA

-762 QPSLN
+762 EPSLN
-767 AFHLLMLQLSEE
+767 ASHLLLLKLADD

-790 SVLEINA
+790 SVLEINL

-813 CLTDGSERTI
+813 CLTDGSDRTI

-838 HVEED
+838 QVEED
-843 LDAALPLLES
+843 LEAALPMLES
-853 KQVNE
+853 MEAN

>member
-1 MIIYNQK
+1 MIIYKQK
-8 DFLNYMPDVQEC
+8 DFLTYMPDVQEC

-48 VLPNMTKIQSG
+48 VLPNMTKIQNG

-110 DDDIRRFVQNNDRSE
+110 DDDIRRFVENKDRTDT
-125 SDRNVI
+125 DRNLI
-131 LARMREYVAKY
+131 LKRMRDYVAKY

-184 QSFVEYFKNSKLQ
+184 QNFVEYFKNSKLQ
-197 FGDKN
+197 YGDKN
-202 SHIFSS
+202 SHVFSS

-246 VMTIIDG
+246 VMTIIDD
-253 ANIVIASSDE
+253 ANMVIASSDE
-263 NHVPVGTLV
+263 NHVPTGIIV

-315 LNLAFRDNRNL
+315 LHLAFRDNRNL
-326 KSIDSSVTTGLMHQ
+326 KSIDSSVTAGLMHQ

-458 KENITTADK
+458 KDVISTADK

-495 IIAVSNPNR
+495 IIAVSNHSR
-504 SEDIGKTLTD
+504 TEDIGKTLTD
-514 SYINEILAN
+514 SYISEILAN
-523 TKPEKY
+523 AKQEKY
-529 FVSPFDKTELYDHR
+529 FVSPFEQTELYDHR

-548 GASITDYLNHNR
+548 GASVTDFNNHNR

-585 DNSTFA
+585 DNNTFA
-591 VFTDR
+591 IFADR
-596 KKTILSSTNDAY
+596 KKMILSSTNDVY
-608 QVGTILDLP
+608 KVGEILDLP
-617 DDLFTVP
+617 EELFTVA
-624 NAKTRSEILVYEN
+624 NGKTRSEILVYEN

-662 VLAFVFEKMADYAEI
+662 VIAFVFEKMADYTEI
-677 TINKNNDKEIEQSDF
+677 TINKSDEKEIEQSDF

-723 LEASKMISVPGTNA
+723 LEASKTISVPGTNA

-762 QPSLN
+762 EPSLN
-767 AFHLLMLQLSEE
+767 TSHLLLLQLSED

-790 SVLEINA
+790 SVLEINL

-813 CLTDGSERTI
+813 CLTDGSDRTI
-823 LEMDPQIILEKLVEN
+823 LEMDPQIILQKLVEN
-838 HVEED
+838 QVDED
-843 LDAALPLLES
+843 LEAALPMLETAAS
-853 KQVNE
+853 N